1 MQGSGKPPMP
11 APKPRL
17 SASHLAA
24 MERNPWFT
32 SIPRAQREALL
43 GAAELI
49 HLRRGAMV
57 FRQGDPVHAAGGGF
71 YGLVAGTIKISS
83 LRQDGREA
91 ILAVLEPG
99 NWFGEITLLDGSP
112 RTHDATALEPLDLL
126 VVPPEA
132 FAQQMRDV
140 VFANAIAMMLA
151 ARVRML
157 YGLTEDA
164 TLRSL
169 RARVAHRLL
178 VLARGDATQSVQLR
192 RTLMLPQEALAMMLG
207 VTRQTL
213 SKELNALARDE
224 VISLSYGRI
233 ELLSVDTLQA
243 LVRSG

>member
-1 MQGSGKPPMP
+1 MP
-11 APKPRL
+11 LPKPRL
-17 SASHLAA
+17 SASHRAA
-24 MERNPWFT
+24 MERNPWFM
-32 SIPRAQREALL
+32 SMPRAQREALL
-43 GAAELI
+43 GAGELI
-49 HLRRGAMV
+49 HVRRGAMM
-57 FRQGDPVHAAGGGF
+57 FRQGDPIHAAGGGF
-71 YGLVAGTIKISS
+71 YGLLAGTIKISS

-99 NWFGEITLLDGSP
+99 NWFGEITLIDGSP
-112 RTHDATALEPLDLL
+112 RTHDATALEALDVL

-140 VFANAIAMMLA
+140 VFANAIAAMLA

-178 VLARGDATQSVQLR
+178 VLARGDATQSVHLR

-213 SKELNALARDE
+213 SKELNALAGE
-224 VISLSYGRI
+224 GVIGLGYGRI
-233 ELLSVDTLQA
+233 ELLSLDALQA
-243 LVRSG
+243 LVSSG

>member
-1 MQGSGKPPMP
+1 MA
-11 APKPRL
+11 APKQRL
-17 SASHLAA
+17 SAPHRAA

-32 SIPRAQREALL
+32 SMPRAQREALI

-49 HLRRGAMV
+49 HLRRRAMV

-71 YGLVAGTIKISS
+71 YGLAAGTIKISS

-99 NWFGEITLLDGSP
+99 NWFGEITLIDGSP
-112 RTHDATALEPLDLL
+112 RTHDATALESLDLL

-132 FAQQMRDV
+132 FAHQMRDV
-140 VFANAIAMMLA
+140 VFANAIAAMLA

-178 VLARGDATQSVQLR
+178 VLARGDATQSVHLR

-207 VTRQTL
+207 ITRQTL

-224 VISLSYGRI
+224 VISIGYGRI
-233 ELLSVDTLQA
+233 DLLSVEALQA

>member
-1 MQGSGKPPMP
+1 
-11 APKPRL
+11 
-17 SASHLAA
+17 

-32 SIPRAQREALL
+32 SMPRAQREALV

-71 YGLVAGTIKISS
+71 YGLAAGSIKISS

-99 NWFGEITLLDGSP
+99 NWFGEITLIDGSP
-112 RTHDATALEPLDLL
+112 RTHDATALESLDLL

-140 VFANAIAMMLA
+140 VFANAMAAMLA

-178 VLARGDATQSVQLR
+178 VLARGDATQSVHLR
-192 RTLMLPQEALAMMLG
+192 RTLKLPQEALAMMLG

-213 SKELNALARDE
+213 SKELNALARDA
-224 VISLSYGRI
+224 VISLGYGRI
-233 ELLSVDTLQA
+233 DLLSVDALHA
-243 LVRSG
+243 LVGGG

>member
-1 MQGSGKPPMP
+1 MA
-11 APKPRL
+11 APKLRL
-17 SASHLAA
+17 SAPHRAA

-32 SIPRAQREALL
+32 SMPRAQREALV

-49 HLRRGAMV
+49 HVRRGAMV

-71 YGLVAGTIKISS
+71 YGLAAGTIKISS

-99 NWFGEITLLDGSP
+99 NWFGEITLIDGLP
-112 RTHDATALEPLDLL
+112 RTHDATALESLDLL

-132 FAQQMRDV
+132 FAHQMRDV
-140 VFANAIAMMLA
+140 VFANAIAAMLA

-178 VLARGDATQSVQLR
+178 VLARGDATQSVHLR

-207 VTRQTL
+207 ITRQTL

-224 VISLSYGRI
+224 VISLGYGRI
-233 ELLSVDTLQA
+233 DLLSVEALQA

>member
-1 MQGSGKPPMP
+1 
-11 APKPRL
+11 
-17 SASHLAA
+17 

-32 SIPRAQREALL
+32 SMPRAQREALL
-43 GAAELI
+43 GAGELI
-49 HLRRGAMV
+49 HVRRGAMV
-57 FRQGDPVHAAGGGF
+57 FRQGDPIHAAGGGF
-71 YGLVAGTIKISS
+71 YGLLAGTIKISS

-99 NWFGEITLLDGSP
+99 NWFGEITLIDGSP
-112 RTHDATALEPLDLL
+112 RTHDATALEALDLL
-126 VVPPEA
+126 VVPPAA

-140 VFANAIAMMLA
+140 VFANAMAAMLA

-178 VLARGDATQSVQLR
+178 VLARGDATQSVLLR

-213 SKELNALARDE
+213 SKELNALAGE
-224 VISLSYGRI
+224 GVLALGYGRI
-233 ELLSVDTLQA
+233 ELRSLDALQA
-243 LVRSG
+243 LVSTG

>member
-1 MQGSGKPPMP
+1 MAASKQ
-11 APKPRL
+11 RL
-17 SASHLAA
+17 SAPHRAA

-32 SIPRAQREALL
+32 SMPRAQRETLV

-57 FRQGDPVHAAGGGF
+57 FRQGDQVHAAGGGF
-71 YGLVAGTIKISS
+71 YGLAAGTIKISS

-99 NWFGEITLLDGSP
+99 NWFGEITLIDGSP
-112 RTHDATALEPLDLL
+112 RTHDATALESLDLL

-140 VFANAIAMMLA
+140 VFANAIAAMLA

-207 VTRQTL
+207 ITRQTL
-213 SKELNALARDE
+213 SKELNALARDQA
-224 VISLSYGRI
+224 ISIGYGRI
-233 ELLSVDTLQA
+233 DLLSVEALQA

>member
-1 MQGSGKPPMP
+1 
-11 APKPRL
+11 
-17 SASHLAA
+17 

-32 SIPRAQREALL
+32 SMPRAQREALV

-57 FRQGDPVHAAGGGF
+57 FRQGDPMHAAGGGF
-71 YGLVAGTIKISS
+71 YGLAAGTIKISS

-99 NWFGEITLLDGSP
+99 NWFGEITLIDGSP
-112 RTHDATALEPLDLL
+112 RTHDATALESLDLL

-140 VFANAIAMMLA
+140 VFANAMAAMLA

-157 YGLTEDA
+157 YGLAEDA

-233 ELLSVDTLQA
+233 ELLSVDALQA